1 MILVFSDTFTVRFAP
16 SAFSSLFFSL
26 DFLYFKFLS
35 NERKTSNKHDFK
47 IAYI

>member
-16 SAFSSLFFSL
+16 SAFSSLFFPLIS
-26 DFLYFKFLS
+26 FILS
-35 NERKTSNKHDFK
+35 NERKTSKKHDFK